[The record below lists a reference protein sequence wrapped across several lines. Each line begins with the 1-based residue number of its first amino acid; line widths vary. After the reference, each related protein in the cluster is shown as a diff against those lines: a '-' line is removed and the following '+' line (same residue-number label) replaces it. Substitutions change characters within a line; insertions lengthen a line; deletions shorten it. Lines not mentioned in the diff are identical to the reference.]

1 MTGDAWSERA
11 HLYVDSDAHRA
22 GADLDLV
29 VEWAQGTETAL
40 DVATG
45 GGHVARRLRET
56 GIEVVSSDPAPG
68 MKPDVIC
75 WAEELPFTAGSFDLV
90 VCRIAPHHFS
100 DVARA
105 VSEMARV
112 SRDLVLIVD
121 TVNIGEAVEQ
131 AEKLR
136 DSLHV
141 RNYSEQEWREFCAAA
156 GLEIEELRLLPRE
169 SDLAVWLSRTGCEGE
184 QAARVVEL
192 LGERAGGGRLR
203 LDLIAI
209 KARKKGAPSS

>member
-1 MTGDAWSERA
+1 MTNDTWSERA
-11 HLYVDSDAHRA
+11 QLYVDSDAHRA
-22 GADLDLV
+22 GADLDLL
-29 VEWAQGTETAL
+29 VEWARGAETAL

-45 GGHVARRLRET
+45 GGHVARRLREA
-56 GIEVVSSDPAPG
+56 GIDVVSSDPAAG

-75 WAEELPFTAGSFDLV
+75 RAEDLPFATNSFDLV
-90 VCRIAPHHFS
+90 ACRVAPHHFS

-121 TVNIGEAVEQ
+121 TVNMGEAVEQ

-141 RNYSEQEWREFCAAA
+141 RNYSEEEWREFCAAA
-156 GLEIEELRLLPRE
+156 GLEIEELRVIPRE
-169 SDLAVWLSRTGCEGE
+169 SDLAVWLSRTACEGE
-184 QAARVVEL
+184 QADRVVEL
-192 LGERAGGGRLR
+192 LGERAAGGCLR

-209 KARKKGAPSS
+209 KARHESALSR